1 MKTNIQS
8 KVHLFIYFQDNNIMV
23 NKREKKI
30 FVIISISDKRLS
42 SFYFFYLFPFTLFFF
57 SPYLL
62 VLILSYLSGTCI
74 LVCQHI
80 WTERAFLFANIS
92 GRNVHSCLPTYLG
105 GTCILVCQHIWAERA
120 FLFANISGR
129 NVHSCLP
136 TYLGGTCILVCQHIW
151 AELFF
156 LFWMFLKGTF
166 FQRVHGHPPA
176 YAPGF

>member
-1 MKTNIQS
+1 MKKNLCYNFYFRQTAI
-8 KVHLFIYFQDNNIMV
+8 LFLFL
-23 NKREKKI
+23 
-30 FVIISISDKRLS
+30 LS
-42 SFYFFYLFPFTLFFF
+42 LSFYSFLLFSLPARFNFVVSERNVHSCLPTYLD
-57 SPYLL
+57 
-62 VLILSYLSGTCI
+62 GTCI

-80 WTERAFLFANIS
+80 WAERAFLFANIS

-156 LFWMFLKGTF
+156 FFWMFLKGTF